1 MNVVDFTNIKSDKLT
16 LYNDILFSEK
26 EGDNGLGIRSQ
37 FTYQPTPLVRR
48 SGSILYFEDSFKLND
63 FGYLKK
69 ADWFHFGIGSDL
81 TKINFKESSPIKE
94 RKIGID
100 FNYDSD
106 TSGNSNPIQLRQ
118 EYNYKYKNTSAF
130 QASWDLKTSGKNTTI
145 TRKNVDF
152 PFVKS
157 KGSFSFNLDY
167 ESPSFGTW
175 EYDWRIGY
183 ETADKYK
190 SWSSEGYER
199 RFAKIAGSY
208 YPIDNFKLSYS
219 FRVREEDE
227 WLNWIDGNELAVY
240 DLTQKI
246 ISFNMNWFEGRK
258 HEVRLKSQFVALD
271 ADCLLYTSPSPRD

>member
-1 MNVVDFTNIKSDKLT
+1 MYDIITEYIPNPFLFNDQIVVKEPHEEFDFEPHRDNQYGPYPNDETLLTINCMLVLDNFTNEKATVNVVDFTNIKSDKLT

-145 TRKNVDF
+145 T
-152 PFVKS
+152 
-157 KGSFSFNLDY
+157 
-167 ESPSFGTW
+167 
-175 EYDWRIGY
+175 
-183 ETADKYK
+183 
-190 SWSSEGYER
+190 
-199 RFAKIAGSY
+199 
-208 YPIDNFKLSYS
+208 
-219 FRVREEDE
+219 
-227 WLNWIDGNELAVY
+227 
-240 DLTQKI
+240 
-246 ISFNMNWFEGRK
+246 
-258 HEVRLKSQFVALD
+258 
-271 ADCLLYTSPSPRD
+271 

>member
-130 QASWDLKTSGKNTTI
+130 QASWILK
-145 TRKNVDF
+145 
-152 PFVKS
+152 PQ
-157 KGSFSFNLDY
+157 
-167 ESPSFGTW
+167 E
-175 EYDWRIGY
+175 
-183 ETADKYK
+183 
-190 SWSSEGYER
+190 
-199 RFAKIAGSY
+199 KI
-208 YPIDNFKLSYS
+208 
-219 FRVREEDE
+219 R
-227 WLNWIDGNELAVY
+227 
-240 DLTQKI
+240 
-246 ISFNMNWFEGRK
+246 
-258 HEVRLKSQFVALD
+258 
-271 ADCLLYTSPSPRD
+271 PSPEKMLIFHL